1 MWVQSSPQSTGT
13 QKPLS
18 GLAGVADVVWAQRLD
33 WAMDLSGRGKA
44 GSEASEAKW

>member
-13 QKPLS
+13 QKPPS